1 MKEYLLVLAV
11 IFSKLAQVI
20 GPAQLFQHW
29 FGSLGFLV
37 GLALGGTL
45 VMSLTGLLFPIA
57 LVAAFVLEW
66 DWWWYIIL
74 VVGQFESSP
83 PRRSLRRKSAR

>member
-1 MKEYLLVLAV
+1 MKEYVLILAV

-45 VMSLTGLLFPIA
+45 IMSVTGLLFPIA
-57 LVAAFVLEW
+57 LVAAYVLEW

-74 VVGQFESSP
+74 VVGQFESPQS
-83 PRRSLRRKSAR
+83 RRSPRHKSAH